1 MGACL
6 YWRSSSDMD
15 RSTTGPCIGHSA
27 DAISPS
33 LAPPEPIV
41 CAAHSERAA
50 APSLTGQMRP
60 SAASMSRLA
69 RLGG

>member
-50 APSLTGQMRP
+50 TPSLTGQMRP
-60 SAASMSRLA
+60 SA
-69 RLGG
+69 